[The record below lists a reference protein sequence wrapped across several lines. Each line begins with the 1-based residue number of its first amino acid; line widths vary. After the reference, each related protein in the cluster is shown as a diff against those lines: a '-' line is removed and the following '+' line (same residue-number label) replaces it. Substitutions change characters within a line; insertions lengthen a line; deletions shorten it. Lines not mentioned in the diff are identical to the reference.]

1 LAGFAKFAERLGWPR
16 HLQLEQLT
24 YPFALMTGTFNKA
37 GIRFHYPENWE
48 IVDESLVDSPY
59 TVSLQSPGG
68 GFWSVMI
75 YERGTET
82 TTLLRETLD
91 QMREEYEGLESSV
104 IFDEFESTA
113 ATGYEMFFYCLDFLI
128 CARAFAFTAASGQ
141 IMLLLWQ
148 AEDRDFGKYE
158 PVFRAITISLLRE
171 LQT

>member
-1 LAGFAKFAERLGWPR
+1 
-16 HLQLEQLT
+16 
-24 YPFALMTGTFNKA
+24 MTATFDKA

-48 IVDESLVDSPY
+48 VVDENVLDGPH

-75 YERGTET
+75 YDQGTET
-82 TTLLRETLD
+82 STLLRETLG

-104 IFDEFESTA
+104 IFDEFEGTE
-113 ATGYEMFFYCLDFLI
+113 ATGYEMFFYCLDFLVS
-128 CARAFAFTAASGQ
+128 ARAFVLKAASGQ
-141 IMLLLWQ
+141 VLLMLWQ
-148 AEDRDFGKYE
+148 AEDRDFMNYE